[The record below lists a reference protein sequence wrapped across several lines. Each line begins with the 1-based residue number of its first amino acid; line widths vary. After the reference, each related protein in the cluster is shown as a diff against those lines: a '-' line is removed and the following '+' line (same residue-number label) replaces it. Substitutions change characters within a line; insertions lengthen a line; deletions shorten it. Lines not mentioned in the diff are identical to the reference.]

1 MKHINAF
8 MFFASLT
15 AAFFF
20 AAGYAYGFV
29 SEKDAI
35 TYGLIAL
42 ILCIV
47 FGADTCICEEKE
59 AQRK

>member
-8 MFFASLT
+8 MFFTSLA

-29 SEKDAI
+29 SETSAI
-35 TYGLIAL
+35 AYGLIAL
-42 ILCIV
+42 VLCIV
-47 FGADTCICEEKE
+47 FGADTYIFEEKE
-59 AQRK
+59 QKK

>member
-20 AAGYAYGFV
+20 AAGYAYKFING
-29 SEKDAI
+29 KDAI
-35 TYGLIAL
+35 AYGLIAFV
-42 ILCIV
+42 LCIV